1 MCIHMGISSPLHIF
15 DNSRARE
22 THVGCGA
29 VKLLCKDTTAT
40 LKLALENKIGHR
52 KERALLERVLLASKC
67 NFESIFYISTS
78 YFILCKA

>member
-1 MCIHMGISSPLHIF
+1 MGISSPLHIF

-40 LKLALENKIGHR
+40 LKLALESKIGHR
-52 KERALLERVLLASKC
+52 KERALLASKC